1 LPETDILRPVEQ
13 PLQQRLLIARQPGR
27 RQIHRGDL
35 PVGTVVFDRFDRDAT
50 ARGQVHHSGGEVR
63 ERHPAD
69 QNNPELRRPQSARR
83 RVLSPGRSHEGTL
96 GGYGGKV
103 TEPLIG
109 LGL

>member
-1 LPETDILRPVEQ
+1 
-13 PLQQRLLIARQPGR
+13 
-27 RQIHRGDL
+27 
-35 PVGTVVFDRFDRDAT
+35 
-50 ARGQVHHSGGEVR
+50 VR

-69 QNNPELRRPQSARR
+69 QNNPELRRAQPARR
-83 RVLSPGRSHEGTL
+83 RVLSPGRPREGTL